1 MDMDPGPQRPLVPRG
16 LRLSS
21 VTIDGLTGLGLLVGG
36 LGAEVEAGA
45 LLPHAGPPPAVEDH
59 QDEDDER
66 HH

>member
-1 MDMDPGPQRPLVPRG
+1 MDMDPGPQRPLVSHG
-16 LRLSS
+16 LRLAPGPA
-21 VTIDGLTGLGLLVGG
+21 DGLAGLSLLVGG